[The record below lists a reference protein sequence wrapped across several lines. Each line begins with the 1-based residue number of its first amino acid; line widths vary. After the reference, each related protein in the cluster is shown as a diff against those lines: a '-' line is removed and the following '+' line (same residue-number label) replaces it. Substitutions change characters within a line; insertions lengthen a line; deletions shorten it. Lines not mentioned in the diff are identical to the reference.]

1 MVSTVLQVLSHIPK
15 GTGCPSRLLG
25 LGRSMDKVGIYG
37 YLSGSLIELA
47 LAEGKY
53 FIQILLES
61 ALPYSLICLSQLFWK
76 AQ

>member
-47 LAEGKY
+47 LAEGKQFSSWVRCVKNY
-53 FIQILLES
+53 EELMGPTTEC
-61 ALPYSLICLSQLFWK
+61 A
-76 AQ
+76 